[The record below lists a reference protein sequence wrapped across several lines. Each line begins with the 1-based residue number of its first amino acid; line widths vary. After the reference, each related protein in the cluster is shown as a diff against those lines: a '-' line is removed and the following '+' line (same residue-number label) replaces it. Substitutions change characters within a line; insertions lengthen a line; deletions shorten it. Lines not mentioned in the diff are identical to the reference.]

1 MNEKDDIKKQL
12 EVKNKEIGVKG
23 HAGFENMGK
32 DIVCASV
39 SSIIYTSI
47 NGIMNIDKSAI
58 KYEDNKKL
66 LKIEILRK
74 STVVDILLNNM
85 VGLLEE
91 LENQYPEN
99 IKIIKKGG

>member
-1 MNEKDDIKKQL
+1 MITV
-12 EVKNKEIGVKG
+12 EVKNKEISVKG
-23 HAGFENMGK
+23 HAGFANLGK

-39 SSIIYTSI
+39 SSIIYTSV
-47 NGIMNIDKSAI
+47 NGIFNIDKSAI
-58 KYEDNKKL
+58 KLDDNQKL
-66 LKIEILRK
+66 LKITILHK
-74 STVVDILLNNM
+74 STVVDILLDNM

>member
-1 MNEKDDIKKQL
+1 MITI
-12 EVKNKEIGVKG
+12 EVKNKEISVKG
-23 HAGFENMGK
+23 HAGFKNSGS

-47 NGIMNIDKSAI
+47 NGILNIDKSAI
-58 KYEDNKKL
+58 KYIDNEKL

-74 STVVDILLNNM
+74 STVVDILLDNM

-91 LENQYPEN
+91 IENQYPEN
-99 IKIIKKGG
+99 VKIIKKGG

>member
-1 MNEKDDIKKQL
+1 MITI
-12 EVKNKEIGVKG
+12 EVKNKVITVKG
-23 HAGFENMGK
+23 HAGFKNMGK

-58 KYEDNKKL
+58 KYEDNEKL
-66 LKIEILRK
+66 LKIEIIRK

>member
-1 MNEKDDIKKQL
+1 MITI
-12 EVKNKEIGVKG
+12 EVKNKEIKVKG

-58 KYEDNKKL
+58 KYEDNEKL